1 MLPDEAVLLK
11 RQDRVATL
19 VLNRPRV
26 MNAMNEALAQGLK
39 DALDRVSADPG
50 VRVVVIEGAGG
61 NFSSG
66 ADFSLLD
73 TPQEAGFGAP
83 EWLAGLD
90 RLGAVIRLLR
100 EMPQPVVAKV
110 RGVAVG
116 AGANLALAA
125 DFVLAAHEAR
135 FCEIFVSIGLILDA
149 GGTYFLPRL
158 VGLAKARELALL
170 GDMIDGRQA
179 AAMGLIHRS
188 VDEKQLDAEALA
200 LAGRLAGKSLTALSY
215 IKRGLERS
223 LDMSLPEMLDWEA
236 AHQAVMLQTPEHKAI
251 VRGYLNA
258 RRKKDST

>member
-1 MLPDEAVLLK
+1 MPDEAVLLR
-11 RQDRVATL
+11 RQDRIASL

-26 MNAMNEALAQGLK
+26 MNAMNEVLIQGLK
-39 DALDRVSADPG
+39 DALDQVSADRG
-50 VRVVVIEGAGG
+50 VRVVMIEGAGG

-73 TPQEAGFGAP
+73 APQEAGLGAP
-83 EWLAGLD
+83 EWLAGME

-125 DFVLAAHEAR
+125 DFVVAAHEAR
-135 FCEIFVSIGLILDA
+135 ICQIFVNIGLILDA

-188 VDEKQLDAEALA
+188 VDENQLDAEALA
-200 LAGRLAGKSLTALSY
+200 LAGRLAGKSLTALGY

-223 LDMSLPEMLDWEA
+223 LDMSLSEMLDWEA

-258 RRKKDST
+258 RRKKESS

>member
-1 MLPDEAVLLK
+1 MPDEAVLLR
-11 RQDRVATL
+11 RQDRVVTL
-19 VLNRPRV
+19 LLHRPRI
-26 MNAMNEALAQGLK
+26 MNAMNEALVQGLK
-39 DALDRVSADPG
+39 DALDKASADPG
-50 VRVVVIEGAGG
+50 IHVVVLEGAGG

-83 EWLAGLD
+83 EWLAGME

-125 DFVLAAHEAR
+125 DFVVAAHEAR
-135 FCEIFVSIGLILDA
+135 FCQIFINIGLILDA

-158 VGLAKARELALL
+158 VGLAKARELAFL
-170 GDMIDGRQA
+170 GDMVGGREA
-179 AAMGLIHRS
+179 AAIGLIHCS
-188 VDEKQLDAEALA
+188 VDEERLDEEVEA
-200 LAGRLAGKSLTALSY
+200 LAGRLAGKSLSALGY

-258 RRKKDST
+258 RRKKNSP